1 MQLGIGTYTYG
12 WAFGAAVDMPFDEL
26 SLVELAGS
34 LDVSLVQIG
43 DNLPLHTFS
52 GVRLRTFKNILL
64 EKNIRLEV
72 GARGLSEANLRQYI
86 AICRELDAGL
96 LRFVTDD
103 QLYRPSVEDIT
114 QIIRTHLHLLQ
125 EYNITLALENHDR
138 LGSSELAGIIE
149 AVNSP
154 YAGICLD
161 TVNSMGAGEGID
173 TVIDRLGPHTVNLHI
188 KDFGIQR
195 LEHKQGYIID
205 GRIAGE
211 GMLDIPS
218 LLHRINAYQ
227 RCGTCIL
234 EQWVPP
240 ENDRTGTIAKE
251 RYWAQKSMAYLRKLE
266 T

>member
-12 WAFGAAVDMPFDEL
+12 WAFEEKGAMDEL
-26 SLVELAGS
+26 SLLALAVSQG
-34 LDVSLVQIG
+34 VSLVQVA

-52 GVRLRTFKNILL
+52 EERLRAFKNVLQQKGI
-64 EKNIRLEV
+64 KIEV
-72 GARGLSEANLRQYI
+72 GARGLTEAHLQQYI
-86 AICRELDAGL
+86 AICRKLGAGI

-103 QLYRPSVEDIT
+103 QQYRPSVEDIT
-114 QIIRTHLHLLQ
+114 QTIRAHLHVMQ
-125 EYNITLALENHDR
+125 EHNIILALENHDR
-138 LGSSELAGIIE
+138 LTSGQLAGIIE
-149 AVNSP
+149 ALNSP

-161 TVNSMGAGEGID
+161 TVNSMGAGESIG
-173 TVIDRLGPHTVNLHI
+173 TVIDRLGPYTVNLHI

-195 LEHKQGYIID
+195 LKHKQGFIID

-218 LLHRINAYQ
+218 LLHRINAYK
-227 RCGTCIL
+227 RCRTCIL

-240 ENDRTGTIAKE
+240 EDDRAGTIAKE
-251 RYWAQKSMAYLRKLE
+251 RWWAEKSMAYLRDLG